1 MVVLLYK
8 YRNIYLDMICILSES
23 VCNNLVEKYSFL
35 KSIKVQCVDKDK
47 SHVYMEPTITIET
60 TPPAESLY
68 DLKYDVYKSVKDE
81 TKKTPQ
87 LIKGWKIL
95 SEESKIARSSY

>member
-1 MVVLLYK
+1 
-8 YRNIYLDMICILSES
+8 MICTLSEK
-23 VCNNLVEKYSFL
+23 VCNTLIEKYSFL
-35 KSIKVQCVDKDK
+35 KSINVSCIDRNN

-68 DLKYDVYKSVKDE
+68 DLKYDVYKLVKEE

-87 LIKGWKIL
+87 LIKGWKIV
-95 SEESKIARSSY
+95 SEESKNARSSY

>member
-1 MVVLLYK
+1 
-8 YRNIYLDMICILSES
+8 MICTLSED
-23 VCNNLVEKYSFL
+23 VCNDLVEKYSFL
-35 KSIKVQCVDKDK
+35 KSIKVLCVNKDN
-47 SHVYMEPTITIET
+47 SHIYMEPTITIET

-95 SEESKIARSSY
+95 SQESKNTRSSY